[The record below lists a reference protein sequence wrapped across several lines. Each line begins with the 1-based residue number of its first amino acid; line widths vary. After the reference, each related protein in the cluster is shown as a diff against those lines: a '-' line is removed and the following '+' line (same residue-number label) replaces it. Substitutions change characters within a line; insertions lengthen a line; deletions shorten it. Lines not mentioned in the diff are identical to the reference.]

1 MILNT
6 SFLHFFKNLII
17 TDKKINKFYNKTH
30 SNTKYNLDDIINDI
44 FHILKTG
51 MRRDKS
57 SHSDDNIN
65 WRDSLYF
72 INYNTL
78 FYQ

>member
-51 MRRDKS
+51 MRR
-57 SHSDDNIN
+57 
-65 WRDSLYF
+65 LVA
-72 INYNTL
+72 
-78 FYQ
+78 